1 MYYYKNG
8 DKYEGEY
15 NNDSIVKGK
24 RDLISGLFVN
34 LKLKK
39 IIF

>member
-24 RDLISGLFVN
+24 RDLVSGSFMII
-34 LKLKK
+34 KLKK